1 MSATSHPDQERS
13 SFIRA
18 ATWHGDLTEA
28 DALLAQHPEL
38 ATLDIHTAAILGDHV
53 TVENFLAA
61 DRTLATSTSQPYG
74 ANPLTHLGLSKY
86 LRFDRRSDE
95 DFVRTAT
102 ALLDAG
108 ADPNG
113 GFWTTGKFP
122 EFETPLY
129 GAAGV
134 AQNAALTRLLLDRGA
149 DPNDGEVVYHS
160 PESYDISAMK
170 LVVETGK
177 VTKGNL
183 SCMLIRKHDWHDIEG
198 ERYLLEHGA
207 DPNTPWHSG
216 FLPLHHALSRD
227 NALEMIVLL
236 LDHGADPYL
245 TVNGLTGVARA
256 AWQGRSDVLNLL
268 KGRGFNIELGG
279 IHKLIASCA
288 MGDTAL
294 AQDIV
299 AKEPALKPMLLS
311 LAGHLL
317 ARFSSTNNAIG
328 ITTLLDLGIDV
339 NTPYLEGDGY
349 YEIPPGSLAIHVAAW
364 RAWPDV
370 QKVLLERGAKVD
382 QPDANGRTPLMLA
395 VRACTQSYWSRRCSL
410 NAIRE
415 LITAGAS
422 PARVILPTGHG
433 EIDEILRTA
442 Q

>member
-1 MSATSHPDQERS
+1 MSATSHLEQERT

-18 ATWHGDLTEA
+18 ATWHGDLAEA
-28 DALLAQHPEL
+28 DALLAKHPAL
-38 ATLDIHTAAILGDHV
+38 ATLDIHTAAILGDYAA
-53 TVENFLAA
+53 VEAFLAGGNA
-61 DRTLATSTSQPYG
+61 MATSTSQPYG
-74 ANPLTHLGLSKY
+74 ANALTHLGLSKY
-86 LRFDRRSDE
+86 LRFGKRSDE

-108 ADPNG
+108 ADANG

-160 PESYDISAMK
+160 PEGYDISAMK
-170 LVVETGK
+170 LVVETGR
-177 VTKGNL
+177 VTKENL

-207 DPNTPWHSG
+207 DPNTPWHNG

-227 NALEMIVLL
+227 NALGMIALL

-256 AWQGRSDVLNLL
+256 AWQGRSDVLRLL
-268 KGRGFNIELGG
+268 RERGFSTELQG
-279 IHKLIASCA
+279 IHRLIAACA

-294 AQDIV
+294 AKSIV
-299 AKEPALKPMLLS
+299 AEEAGLKPMLFS
-311 LAGHLL
+311 LTGHLL
-317 ARFSSTNNAIG
+317 ARFSSTNNATG
-328 ITTLLDLGIDV
+328 IITLLDLGIDV

-364 RAWPDV
+364 RGWPEV
-370 QKVLLERGAKVD
+370 QKILLERGAKVNE
-382 QPDANGRTPLMLA
+382 PDANGRTPLMLA
-395 VRACTQSYWSRRCSL
+395 VRACTQSYWSGRCSL

-415 LITAGAS
+415 LIKAGAS
-422 PARVILPTGHG
+422 ATGIRMPTGHA
-433 EIDEILRTA
+433 EIDALLG
-442 Q
+442 